1 MGCWSTFTSWWFQI
15 FFTFHPDP
23 WGNDQI
29 WRAYFS
35 DERWNHQLVCECS
48 EKGIYGTSMCL
59 YIVYAYVFC
68 YETVYSMYKWAG
80 GRISMWIVYPFFT
93 NMFIQA
99 CVALCIP
106 YLVSFTYSS
115 SWNLHLHPASCST
128 ISAPC
133 GGVPSCHLG
142 ENMWQVEDH
151 HHRLPPSLLGSLARW
166 RCRVLL
172 RVHVGRGDQGIT
184 QWGNRRWLG
193 LEKLWVLWIWTWK
206 WGSDP
211 ETVVNSDGA

>member
-1 MGCWSTFTSWWFQI
+1 M
-15 FFTFHPDP
+15 
-23 WGNDQI
+23 
-29 WRAYFS
+29 
-35 DERWNHQLVCECS
+35 
-48 EKGIYGTSMCL
+48 
-59 YIVYAYVFC
+59 
-68 YETVYSMYKWAG
+68 WAG
-80 GRISMWIVYPFFT
+80 GRVSVWIVYPFFT

-106 YLVSFTYSS
+106 YLVSFTCSS
-115 SWNLHLHPASCST
+115 SWNLNLHPASCST

-193 LEKLWVLWIWTWK
+193 FGKALGSLDQDVKMRK
-206 WGSDP
+206 WPRDSSKFRWCLNL
-211 ETVVNSDGA
+211 TLLHCRLQ